1 MEAGRTQAIL
11 KYESEAADEAFDE
24 NGVVTP
30 IRKESEEAVSLF
42 LERGL
47 TKRITLQ
54 GKLGW
59 TRGQGL
65 FDEFQ
70 GRGPL
75 ELGARYVLFR
85 NPRTVISVYAGGQIA
100 GESLDAP
107 GRAGKPGVEVRL
119 LAGRSGELWR
129 HHLFAEVQL
138 ARLTVAGWPDET
150 RVETTIGFEPRRRWL
165 VLAQTYAGRQDAAP
179 VAPLWVKSEW
189 SVLHDVGRWRL
200 QAGWRASQLGIETP
214 VSRGPVLALWRTF

>member
-11 KYESEAADEAFDE
+11 KYENETADEAFDE
-24 NGVVTP
+24 NGVVIP
-30 IRKESEEAVSLF
+30 IREESEEAVSLF
-42 LERGL
+42 LEHGL

-65 FDEFQ
+65 FDEYR
-70 GRGPL
+70 GSGPL
-75 ELGARYVLFR
+75 EFGARYVLFHA
-85 NPRTVISVYAGGQIA
+85 PRTVVSVYAGGQIA

-129 HHLFAEVQL
+129 HHVFAELQL

-150 RVETTIGFEPRRRWL
+150 RVETTLGIEPRRHWL
-165 VLAQTYAGRQDAAP
+165 LLAQTYAGRQDAAP

-189 SVLHDVGRWRL
+189 SVLRDVGRWRL
-200 QAGWRASQLGIETP
+200 QAGWRSVQLGIETP
-214 VSRGPVLALWRTF
+214 VSRGPVVALWRTF